1 MSLRTKVSASQKTK
15 RELRWM
21 LLYVLVGITGVAF
34 DFLVF
39 FALVEFGIGPFVA
52 NAVGYLLG
60 TALSFITNSRFVFR
74 IRQFQIKRLGVFF
87 LIAIASAIGS
97 SIALTGLLHICS
109 QDLVILKFA
118 AMAPFLTAQYVLNR
132 VITFGDAPEK

>member
-1 MSLRTKVSASQKTK
+1 MSLRDKVSASQKTK
-15 RELRWM
+15 RELNWM

-39 FALVEFGIGPFVA
+39 FTLVGFGIGPFAA

-60 TALSFITNSRFVFR
+60 TALSFILNSRFVFQ
-74 IRQFQIKRLGVFF
+74 IRQFQIQRLIVFF

-97 SIALTGLLHICS
+97 SIALTGLLHIFS
-109 QDLVILKFA
+109 HDLVILKFA
-118 AMAPFLTAQYVLNR
+118 AMAPFLTGQYVLNR
-132 VITFGDAPEK
+132 IITFGDASEK